1 MLVLFK
7 QYLLTNTLWNF
18 VIGSCSSKDYGH
30 NLKPAKYGEQRTVW
44 NVMHICTIKMFA
56 LIEESKY
63 LCVVLLAILC
73 FLLISATFCKQIQK
87 LNKQ

>member
-7 QYLLTNTLWNF
+7 QYLLTNTFGNF
-18 VIGSCSSKDYGH
+18 VIGSCSSKDNGH
-30 NLKPAKYGEQRTVW
+30 NLKPAKHGEQRAVL
-44 NVMHICTIKMFA
+44 NVVHICTMKTFT
-56 LIEESKY
+56 LIEEKI
-63 LCVVLLAILC
+63 CVLLLAILC